1 MAYKKN
7 QIVRIVIDDI
17 TDLGFGVGRLN
28 GVVVFVSDA
37 VPGDVIDAKI
47 IKVNASYLVA
57 RVEKYIEKSDR
68 RVTGRCS
75 ECACK
80 SCAYKNIS
88 YADEAELKEEG
99 VRRLFS
105 TASLAGISTA
115 PVTVSPSE
123 TRYRNKAQYPVAL
136 INGEY
141 KVGFFAPKS
150 HRVTPVED
158 CPLTP
163 AVFSE
168 IIEVLKK
175 YFAENAISVY
185 DETTGDGLL
194 RHIYLRRGEVSGEI
208 LLTLVINGDRIPG
221 ATALAELITASFPQ
235 VVGILLN
242 VNKADTNVVLGDRFI
257 TLYGRDY
264 IYDTL
269 AGVRL
274 KITAPSFYQVNHGA
288 AELLYAKAKELARPE
303 KNDTLLDLFCGAG
316 SIGLSMADSVKE
328 LIGIE
333 IIDSAVECAK
343 ENAKSNG
350 MSNALFFTG
359 DATET
364 ERLLA
369 NAERELGRK
378 ISPDVI
384 ILDPPRAGCD
394 ERLVRFVSSL
404 EPKRIVYISCNP
416 KTLARD
422 VVIFRQCG
430 YDTDTVYPYDLFP
443 MTGHVE
449 SVVSLTRGF
458 DNELQPCGCVN

>member
-7 QIVRIVIDDI
+7 ELVRITIDDI
-17 TDLGFGVGRLN
+17 TDLGFGVGRLG
-28 GVVVFVSDA
+28 GVVVFVSDT
-37 VPGDVIDAKI
+37 VPGDVIEAKI
-47 IKVNASYLVA
+47 IKVNSSYLVA
-57 RVEKYIEKSDR
+57 RVEKYIEKSNR

-88 YADEAELKEEG
+88 YADESKLKEDG

-105 TASLAGISTA
+105 ISSLAGISTA

-123 TRYRNKAQYPVAL
+123 LRYRNKAQYPIAL

-150 HRVTPVED
+150 HRVTPIED

-163 AVFSE
+163 EVFSD
-168 IIEVLKK
+168 IVALLKK
-175 YFAENAISVY
+175 YFAEKKLSVY
-185 DETTGDGLL
+185 DETTGEGLL

-208 LLTLVINGDRIPG
+208 LLTLVINGDRIPDS
-221 ATALAELITASFPQ
+221 ASLVELVTSSFPE
-235 VVGILLN
+235 VVGVLLN
-242 VNKADTNVVLGDRFI
+242 VNKENTNVVLGDKFI

-269 AGVRL
+269 AGVLL

-288 AELLYAKAKELARPE
+288 AELLYAKAKELAGPE

-316 SIGLSMADSVKE
+316 SIGLSMADSVNE

-333 IIDSAVECAK
+333 IVGSAVECAK
-343 ENAKSNG
+343 ENAHSNG

-422 VVIFRQCG
+422 VAIFRNCG
-430 YDTDTVYPYDLFP
+430 YDTDTVYPFDLFP

-449 SVVSLTRGF
+449 SVVCL
-458 DNELQPCGCVN
+458 DKKN

>member
-7 QIVRIVIDDI
+7 QIVRVVIDDI
-17 TDLGFGVGRLN
+17 TDLGFGVGRVG
-28 GVVVFVSDA
+28 GVVIFVSDT

-47 IKVNASYLVA
+47 IKVNSSYLVGRA
-57 RVEKYIEKSDR
+57 EQYVEKSDR

-88 YADEAELKEEG
+88 YADEAKLKEDG

-105 TASLAGISTA
+105 VASLSGVSTA
-115 PVTVSPSE
+115 PISVSPNE
-123 TRYRNKAQYPVAL
+123 IRYRNKAQYPIAL
-136 INGEY
+136 IGGEY

-150 HRVTPVED
+150 HRVTPVDD

-163 AVFSE
+163 KVFSD
-168 IIEVLKK
+168 IIEELKM

-185 DETTGDGLL
+185 DENIGEGLL
-194 RHIYLRRGEVSGEI
+194 RHIYLRRGEVSKEV
-208 LLTLVINGDRIPG
+208 LLTLVINGESIPDVSGLISRITD
-221 ATALAELITASFPQ
+221 AFPE

-242 VNKADTNVVLGDRFI
+242 VNKENTNVVLGEKFI
-257 TLYGRDY
+257 TLYGRDHV
-264 IYDTL
+264 YDTL

-274 KITAPSFYQVNHGA
+274 KLTAPSFYQVNHGA
-288 AELLYAKAKELARPE
+288 AELLYAKAKELASPT
-303 KNDTLLDLFCGAG
+303 KDDTLLDLFCGAG

-333 IIDSAVECAK
+333 IVDSAVECAK
-343 ENAKSNG
+343 ENAQRNG
-350 MSNALFFTG
+350 SENAFFFTG

-364 ERLLA
+364 EKLLA
-369 NAERELGRK
+369 NAERKLDR
-378 ISPDVI
+378 IIQPDIV
-384 ILDPPRAGCD
+384 ILDPPRGGCD

-404 EPKRIVYISCNP
+404 EPKKIVYISCNP

-422 VVIFRQCG
+422 VIIFRQCG
-430 YDTDTVYPYDLFP
+430 YDTDAVYPFDLFP

-449 SVVSLTRGF
+449 SVVCLTQS
-458 DNELQPCGCVN
+458 DKAT